1 MKTKR
6 DKNNVDFIK
15 DGYTNDE
22 LMEKI
27 TEIRE
32 KYVLNENKLTK
43 DVIEK
48 EIKVKYSFFN
58 ERYPFLFDMILK
70 KDLDMSTL
78 NYMLKMRNDIVN
90 NNVTFEKA
98 SEKIGFDM
106 YDKYQNN
113 NIK

>member
-6 DKNNVDFIK
+6 DKDNVEFIK
-15 DGYTNDE
+15 DGYTNEE
-22 LMEKI
+22 LMKKI

-32 KYVLNENKLTK
+32 KYVLNENKLTN
-43 DVIEK
+43 DIIEK

-70 KDLDMSTL
+70 KDLDVNTL

-90 NNVTFEKA
+90 NNVSFEKA
-98 SEKIGFDM
+98 SEKIGLDM